1 MDSFN
6 QFLSVYFLQTG
17 MGWAAIGGVAAMMF
31 GCIGSAMG
39 IRIAS
44 GQAAGVLSEKPEL
57 FSKLLVLMALPGTQG
72 FYSFICMMFIASNTN
87 MINANG
93 YNPDT
98 AVNCPP
104 VVGLALMFV
113 GICVGLVQYWSARY
127 QGETSAAAINLVGR
141 HPQESG
147 RAILLPAL
155 VETYAL
161 VGLLAGIL
169 MTIFITKPKVFA
181 EPAIKIVTSKGIV
194 KWDLNK

>member
-1 MDSFN
+1 MENLN
-6 QFLSVYFLQTG
+6 QFFAVYFLQTG
-17 MGWAAIGGVAAMMF
+17 LGWAALGGAAAMMF

-44 GQAAGVLSEKPEL
+44 GQAAGVLTEKPEL

-72 FYSFICMMFIASNTN
+72 FYAFICMMFIASNTN
-87 MINANG
+87 LINANATD
-93 YNPDT
+93 PAV

-104 VVGLALMFV
+104 VVGIALMFV
-113 GICVGLVQYWSARY
+113 GICVGIVQYWSARY

-169 MTIFITKPKVFA
+169 MTIFITKPKLFA
-181 EPAIKIVTSKGIV
+181 EPAISIVNAVAGK
-194 KWDLNK
+194 